1 MQRGPRRWGKLTPMR
16 VLLVDDHPIVVDAL
30 AMSLKLEGLDVE
42 VSPDLDVPAIVSRA
56 KSNPPDVVLLD
67 LDLGGMDSLPLV
79 APLTGLG
86 ARVVMV
92 TGERDA
98 VRLGRCL
105 EEGALGIVSKN
116 VQFAKLQ
123 EAVLDAVGGRNVM
136 PETDRLALLDA
147 AAHWRREEHARLA
160 PFESLTKRERTVLG
174 HLVAGRS
181 AEEIAQA
188 EFVSLATVRSQIQS
202 TLRKLQVNSQLA
214 AVALAKQHRWSP

>member
-1 MQRGPRRWGKLTPMR
+1 MR

-42 VSPDLDVPAIVSRA
+42 VSPDLDVEAIVGRA
-56 KSNPPDVVLLD
+56 KATPPDVVLLD
-67 LDLGGMDSLPLV
+67 LDLGGDDSLPLV
-79 APLTGLG
+79 KPLTQLG

-98 VRLGRCL
+98 VRLGRCI

-116 VQFAKLQ
+116 VPFAKLQ

-136 PETDRLALLDA
+136 AEADRIALLDA
-147 AAHWRREEHARLA
+147 AAQWRREEQARVA
-160 PFESLTKRERTVLG
+160 PFEALTKRERAVLG
-174 HLVAGRS
+174 HLVDGRS
-181 AEEIAQA
+181 ADEIAAA

-202 TLRKLQVNSQLA
+202 ILRKLQVNSQLA
-214 AVALAKQHRWSP
+214 AVALAKQHRWTP

>member
-1 MQRGPRRWGKLTPMR
+1 MR

-42 VSPDLDVPAIVSRA
+42 VSPDLDVDAIVGRA
-56 KSNPPDVVLLD
+56 KNNPPDVVLLD
-67 LDLGGMDSLPLV
+67 LDLGGSDSTPLV
-79 APLTGLG
+79 RPLTGLG

-98 VRLGRCL
+98 VRLGQCI
-105 EEGALGIVSKN
+105 EAGALGIVSKN
-116 VQFAKLQ
+116 VPFAKLQ
-123 EAVLDAVGGRNVM
+123 EAVLDAIGGRNVM
-136 PETDRLALLDA
+136 PEAERISLLDA
-147 AAHWRREEHARLA
+147 AAQYRREEQARMA

-174 HLVAGRS
+174 HLVDGRS
-181 AEEIAQA
+181 ADEIAAA

-214 AVALAKQHRWSP
+214 AVALAKQHRWTP